1 MVQKIQEETKI
12 NSNAAAAAAAAAAH
26 CTVLY
31 KYSLII
37 SAPGYSLRLA
47 QNDIQLL
54 ACNFISIG
62 YMSLNVFENC
72 LKIQCHIQRS
82 YLLNL
87 IIEPKQPAGQL
98 DVLKKFQ

>member
-1 MVQKIQEETKI
+1 MFPAHTHTDGTTAPHRRVVQKIQEETKI
-12 NSNAAAAAAAAAAH
+12 NSNAAAAAH

-31 KYSLII
+31 TYSLII

-72 LKIQCHIQRS
+72 LKIQCHIQKGHI
-82 YLLNL
+82 Y
-87 IIEPKQPAGQL
+87 
-98 DVLKKFQ
+98 